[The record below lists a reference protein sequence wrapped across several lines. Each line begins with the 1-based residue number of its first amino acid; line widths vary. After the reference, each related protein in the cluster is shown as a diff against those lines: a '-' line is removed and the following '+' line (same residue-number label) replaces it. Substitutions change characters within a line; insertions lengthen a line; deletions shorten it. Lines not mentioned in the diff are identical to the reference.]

1 MIEEKLERIA
11 DALDKIGDGLG
22 VIGAALAAAADSAE
36 KTAPAADKSPTE
48 EDKPAPKAKR
58 KRQAKAETSPGHSR
72 PKKHEAPPVEDPE
85 GDPESG
91 EELSLDDVR
100 SAAQRVILDGHL
112 TKVREIL
119 RAAGAE
125 RVQDLDENKFR
136 QVFNALQNV

>member
-1 MIEEKLERIA
+1 MIEEQLERIA
-11 DALDKIGDGLG
+11 
-22 VIGAALAAAADSAE
+22 AALERLADAAAHQPP
-36 KTAPAADKSPTE
+36 TGAPAG
-48 EDKPAPKAKR
+48 EDKPEPAPKAKR
-58 KRQAKAETSPGHSR
+58 KRQSKSETSPGHSR

-85 GDPESG
+85 EDPESG

-125 RVQDLDENKFR
+125 RVQDLSQDKFR